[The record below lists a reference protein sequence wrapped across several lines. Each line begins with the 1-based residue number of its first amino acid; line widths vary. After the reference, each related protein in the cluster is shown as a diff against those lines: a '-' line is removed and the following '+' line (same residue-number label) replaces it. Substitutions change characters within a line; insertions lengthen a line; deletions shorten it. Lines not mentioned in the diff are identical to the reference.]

1 MLKKL
6 TLLTVLLIAIS
17 ALGLVSS
24 QSMYNEAPALAEM
37 VAAGELP
44 PVDERLPAEPL
55 VIEPVEEIGQYGG
68 TWRAVDNNDSNG
80 WTQMTINVE
89 GFLKWNRDV
98 NGFRP
103 NIVTSWEWND
113 EATELTVTFRQGIKW
128 SDGDPMTVD
137 DYLFWWNDMVLDE
150 NVPVNAPF
158 GTTVRG
164 ELMSVDKIDDYTL
177 HFSFP
182 HANPLFMEYKS
193 RGAYHS
199 SIHIVP
205 EHYMRELSPGIQR
218 RRGRHRAGQPLQLR
232 QSHALSGQ
240 TDDLRP
246 G

>member
-1 MLKKL
+1 MFRKL
-6 TLLTVLLIAIS
+6 TLLTVLIIAIS
-17 ALGLVSS
+17 VLGLVSS
-24 QSMYNEAPALAEM
+24 QGMYNEAPSLAEM

-68 TWRAVDNNDSNG
+68 TWRLVDNNDSNG
-80 WTQMTINVE
+80 WTQMTVNVE

-113 EATELTVTFRQGIKW
+113 EATELTVNFRQGIKW

-164 ELMSVDKIDDYTL
+164 ELMSVEKVDDYTL

-182 HANPLFMEYKS
+182 HANPLFLEYKS
-193 RGAYHS
+193 RGA
-199 SIHIVP
+199 
-205 EHYMRELSPGIQR
+205 
-218 RRGRHRAGQPLQLR
+218 
-232 QSHALSGQ
+232 
-240 TDDLRP
+240 
-246 G
+246 